1 MDELPVIQKTYDFIK
16 WYIPIAIK
24 LPKTHKFGI
33 GDRITNLFYQVL
45 EDMIMA
51 KYSKD
56 KLPLLEKI
64 NARLDILRYHS
75 RLLFELNLIDSDR
88 YQYISNQFH
97 DIGTDLGGWVKQQKS
112 KKQIKVSLS

>member
-1 MDELPVIQKTYDFIK
+1 MDELPIIQKTYDFIK

-33 GDRITNLFYQVL
+33 GDRITNLLYQVL

-56 KLPLLEKI
+56 KVPLLENI

-75 RLLFELNLIDSDR
+75 RLLFDLNLIDSDR
-88 YQYISNQFH
+88 YQYISNQFYS
-97 DIGTDLGGWVKQQKS
+97 IGTDLGGWVKQQNS
-112 KKQIKVSLS
+112 KKQIRANLL

>member
-1 MDELPVIQKTYDFIK
+1 MVELPVIQKTYDFIK
-16 WYIPIAIK
+16 WYIPISTK

-33 GDRITNLFYQVL
+33 GDRITNLLYQVL

-56 KLPLLEKI
+56 KVPLLENI

-75 RLLFELNLIDSDR
+75 RLLFDLELIDNDR
-88 YQYISNQFH
+88 YKFICTQFH
-97 DIGTDLGGWVKQQKS
+97 EIGIELGGWLKQQKLRKGNS
-112 KKQIKVSLS
+112 